1 VTNATE
7 IEVRIEVG
15 DVVLAGDLV
24 TPDDAIGVVV
34 FAHGS
39 GSSRH
44 SPRNRFVAKTLNGAR
59 IGTLLMDLLTRE
71 EEVYDRATGELR
83 FDVAL
88 LANRLIAAIDW
99 LHAGPAASL
108 RFGLFGASTGA
119 AAALVA
125 AAERPDDIAAIVSR
139 GGRPDLAAGA
149 LPRVRAPT
157 LLIVGSLDRLV
168 LELNQ
173 QALEQL
179 PAEKQ
184 LVVVAGAT
192 HLFEEPGALEEVA
205 RLATEWF
212 SRHFG
217 GVDPV
222 TS

>member
-1 VTNATE
+1 VTNSTE

-24 TPDDAIGVVV
+24 TPEDAIGVVV

-59 IGTLLMDLLTRE
+59 IGTLLIDLLTRE

-99 LHAGPAASL
+99 LRAGPAASL
-108 RFGLFGASTGA
+108 RLGLFGASTGA

-184 LVVVAGAT
+184 LVVVTGAT